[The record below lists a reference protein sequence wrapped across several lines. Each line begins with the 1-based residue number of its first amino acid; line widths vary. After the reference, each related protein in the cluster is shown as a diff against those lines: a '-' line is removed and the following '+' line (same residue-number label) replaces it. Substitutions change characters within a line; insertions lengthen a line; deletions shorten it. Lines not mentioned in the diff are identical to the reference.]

1 MTDRLVGAA
10 VQGRLWRLCL
20 PRRHLFVSNFTSC
33 SSIDDV
39 LSCHDA
45 ICRPGLKLLARQ
57 PCGEAMALPLSAH
70 ADAFH
75 ARPRLF
81 MVTWGIPGLG
91 LVNRQMF
98 KTLSVRMC
106 DIINAPYCGGCG

>member
-10 VQGRLWRLCL
+10 VQGRFWRLCL
-20 PRRHLFVSNFTSC
+20 PRRHLFVSNFTSR

-39 LSCHDA
+39 VSCHDA
-45 ICRPGLKLLARQ
+45 IRRPGLKLLHASRG
-57 PCGEAMALPLSAH
+57 GEGMALPLLAH

-75 ARPRLF
+75 ARSRLF
-81 MVTWGIPGLG
+81 MMTWGISGLG

-106 DIINAPYCGGCG
+106 EVINAPYCGGCG